1 MNYLD
6 PIFVN
11 ILKPFAPKEG
21 QHTGLVVKDLY
32 AQVDNTLEL
41 AAEALRIRNAP
52 ICRNCRH
59 AKGEHSH
66 ERSECPSQFFPGDLF
81 RPTTFQSLG
90 CQAVDARGS
99 WDIGCECGREV
110 VAGTEFCPSHS
121 RQEEVL

>member
-1 MNYLD
+1 MCSRLRTSLRGSRARLRVSRRIQVSQGKETRMSLLH
-6 PIFVN
+6 PIFAE

-41 AAEALRIRNAP
+41 AAAAEALRIRNAP

-66 ERSECPSQFFPGDLF
+66 ERAECPAQFFRGDLF
-81 RPTTFQSLG
+81 RP
-90 CQAVDARGS
+90 
-99 WDIGCECGREV
+99 
-110 VAGTEFCPSHS
+110 
-121 RQEEVL
+121 

>member
-1 MNYLD
+1 
-6 PIFVN
+6 VN
-11 ILKPFAPKEG
+11 LLHPVFAEILKPFEPKEG

-41 AAEALRIRNAP
+41 AAAAEALRIRNAP

-66 ERSECPSQFFPGDLF
+66 ERAECPTQLQRGPLF
-81 RPTTFQSLG
+81 RPTTFAALG

-99 WDIGCECGREV
+99 WDIGRECGREV
-110 VAGTEFCPSHS
+110 VAGTEFCERHS
-121 RQEEVL
+121 A

>member
-1 MNYLD
+1 MEYLD

-11 ILKPFAPKEG
+11 ILKPFAPREG

-41 AAEALRIRNAP
+41 AAAAEALRIRNAP

-66 ERSECPSQFFPGDLF
+66 ERAECPAQYAPGPLY
-81 RPTTFQSLG
+81 RPATFAALG

-110 VAGTEFCPSHS
+110 VAGTEFCKEHS
-121 RQEEVL
+121 Q

>member
-1 MNYLD
+1 MYDLD

-21 QHTGLVVKDLY
+21 QHQGLVVKELY

-41 AAEALRIRNAP
+41 AAAAAEALRIRNAP

-66 ERSECPSQFFPGDLF
+66 ERAECPTQLERGPLF
-81 RPTTFQSLG
+81 RPTTFQALG
-90 CQAVDARGS
+90 
-99 WDIGCECGREV
+99 
-110 VAGTEFCPSHS
+110 
-121 RQEEVL
+121 